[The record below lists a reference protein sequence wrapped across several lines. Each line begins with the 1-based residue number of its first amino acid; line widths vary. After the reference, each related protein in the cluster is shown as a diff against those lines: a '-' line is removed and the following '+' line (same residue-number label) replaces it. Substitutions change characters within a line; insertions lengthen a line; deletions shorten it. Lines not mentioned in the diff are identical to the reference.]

1 MRRLHDASGVTATP
15 AGAAVA
21 HEALTEPDA
30 DGRWREL
37 AVVGAGVLLAFGPWF
52 SASAVAPLLAGE
64 WHTTGL
70 DLPLLTVAV
79 QVGFAV
85 AAIALAVTGAAD
97 VVSSRVLFVVGA
109 LVAAAANLGFA
120 FLATSAGTALFWR
133 ALTGAGIAAVYPI
146 ALRMIAGWFRRDRGV
161 AIGVLIGA
169 LTVGSAL
176 PHLIRA
182 LGASAGAD
190 WRAIVAAAS
199 VSAVLGAVVVGI
211 GHRGGPF
218 EVASS
223 RFSPAIAASAFR
235 EPSVRLANLGYLG
248 HMWELYAMWTWLPL
262 FVAASFAAAGVTDSA
277 TASAASFAIVA
288 IGGIGCVVAG
298 VFADRAGRTTVTI
311 AAMAGSGTSALV
323 AGLVF
328 GASPA
333 VVTFVGLAW
342 GLTVIA
348 DSAQFSA
355 AVSELS
361 PPGTSGSALS
371 LQLALGFLLTAVA
384 ILIVGALD
392 PGDGSTWR
400 IAFWM
405 LAIGPAVGIAAM
417 WRLRGRPEA
426 VKMANGH
433 R

>member
-1 MRRLHDASGVTATP
+1 VTATDATD
-15 AGAAVA
+15 AGTAVA
-21 HEALTEPDA
+21 HEALAEADA
-30 DGRWREL
+30 GGRWREL
-37 AVVGAGVLLAFGPWF
+37 AVVGSGVLLAFGPWF

-97 VVSSRVLFVVGA
+97 VVSVRVLFVVGA

-120 FLATSAGTALFWR
+120 FLATSSSTALFWR

-182 LGASAGAD
+182 LGASTGAD
-190 WRAIVAAAS
+190 WHAIVAAAS
-199 VSAVLGAVVVGI
+199 AFAVLGAVVVGI

-218 EVASS
+218 EVGSS

-298 VFADRAGRTTVTI
+298 VFADRLGRTTVTI
-311 AAMAGSGTSALV
+311 AAMAGSGTSALI

-328 GASPA
+328 GANPA
-333 VVTFVGLAW
+333 VVTLVGLAW

-405 LAIGPAVGIAAM
+405 LAVGPAVGIAAM

>member
-1 MRRLHDASGVTATP
+1 MTGPAIATP
-15 AGAAVA
+15 ASEPMSADD
-21 HEALTEPDA
+21 EAG
-30 DGRWREL
+30 GRWREL
-37 AVVGAGVLLAFGPWF
+37 AVVGTGILLAFAPWF
-52 SASAVAPLLAGE
+52 SASAVSPLLAAE
-64 WHTTGL
+64 WHATGL

-79 QVGFAV
+79 QVGFAL
-85 AAIALAVTGAAD
+85 AAMGLAVTGAAD
-97 VVSSRVLFVVGA
+97 VVDGRWLFLAGA
-109 LVAAAANLGFA
+109 VVAATANLGFA
-120 FLATSAGTALFWR
+120 FAATDPSSSLPWR
-133 ALTGAGIAAVYPI
+133 ALTGAGLAAVYPI

-161 AIGVLIGA
+161 AIGLIIGA

-182 LGASAGAD
+182 LGASAGVD
-190 WRAIVAAAS
+190 WHVIVAAAS
-199 VSAVLGAVVVGI
+199 AVAIAGGLIVGI
-211 GHRGGPF
+211 GHRSGPLDIG
-218 EVASS
+218 SS
-223 RFSPAIAASAFR
+223 RFSPTIAASAFR

-262 FVAASFAAAGVTDSA
+262 FVAASFAASGVSDPA

-288 IGGIGCVVAG
+288 VGGIGCVVAG
-298 VFADRAGRTTVTI
+298 ALADRLGRTTLTI
-311 AAMAGSGTSALV
+311 AAMAGSCASAVV

-328 GASPA
+328 GAAPA
-333 VVTFVGLAW
+333 VVTLVGLAW

-355 AVSELS
+355 AVSELA

-384 ILIVGALD
+384 ILAVGALD

-405 LAIGPAVGIAAM
+405 LAVGPVVGIAAM
-417 WRLRGRPEA
+417 WRLRQRPDA
-426 VKMANGH
+426 PKMAHGN

>member
-1 MRRLHDASGVTATP
+1 VTGAS
-15 AGAAVA
+15 AAA
-21 HEALTEPDA
+21 AAADA
-30 DGRWREL
+30 DADTDTDADATGRWREL
-37 AVVGAGVLLAFGPWF
+37 AIVGAGVLLAFGPWF
-52 SASAVAPLLAGE
+52 SASAIAPLLTAE

-85 AAIALAVTGAAD
+85 AAIGLAVSGAAD
-97 VVSSRVLFVVGA
+97 VVSGRSLFVVGA

-120 FLATSAGTALFWR
+120 FAATSAGSALLWR
-133 ALTGAGIAAVYPI
+133 GLTGAGLAAVYPV

-161 AIGVLIGA
+161 AIGILIGA

-182 LGASAGAD
+182 VGASTGAD

-199 VSAVLGAVVVGI
+199 ILAVVGGVVVGL
-211 GHRGGPF
+211 GHRGGPL
-218 EVASS
+218 EIASS
-223 RFSPAIAASAFR
+223 RFSPSIAASAFR

-262 FVAASFAAAGVTDSA
+262 FVAASFTAAGVADPA

-288 IGGIGCVVAG
+288 VGGVGCVVAG
-298 VFADRAGRTTVTI
+298 VLADRLGRTTLTI
-311 AAMAGSGTSALV
+311 AAMAGSGASALV

-328 GASPA
+328 GAAPA
-333 VVTFVGLAW
+333 VVTLVGLAW

-355 AVSELS
+355 AVSELA

-384 ILIVGALD
+384 ILVVGALD

-400 IAFWM
+400 LAFWM
-405 LAIGPAVGIAAM
+405 LAIGPAVGILAM

-426 VKMANGH
+426 LKMANGH

>member
-1 MRRLHDASGVTATP
+1 MTGPAIATP
-15 AGAAVA
+15 ASEPMSADD
-21 HEALTEPDA
+21 EAG
-30 DGRWREL
+30 GRWREL
-37 AVVGAGVLLAFGPWF
+37 AVVGTGILLAFAPWF
-52 SASAVAPLLAGE
+52 SASAVSPLLAAE
-64 WHTTGL
+64 WHATGL

-79 QVGFAV
+79 QVGFAL
-85 AAIALAVTGAAD
+85 AAIGLAVTGAAD
-97 VVSSRVLFVVGA
+97 VVDGRWLFLAGA
-109 LVAAAANLGFA
+109 VVAATANLGFA
-120 FLATSAGTALFWR
+120 FAATDPASSLPWR
-133 ALTGAGIAAVYPI
+133 ALTGAGLAAVYPI

-161 AIGVLIGA
+161 AIGLIIGA

-182 LGASAGAD
+182 LGASAGVD
-190 WRAIVAAAS
+190 WHVIVAAAS
-199 VSAVLGAVVVGI
+199 AVAIAGGLIVGI
-211 GHRGGPF
+211 GHRSGPLDIG
-218 EVASS
+218 SS
-223 RFSPAIAASAFR
+223 RFSPTIAASAFR

-262 FVAASFAAAGVTDSA
+262 FVAASFAASGVSDPA

-288 IGGIGCVVAG
+288 VGGIGCVVAG
-298 VFADRAGRTTVTI
+298 TLADRLGRTTLTI
-311 AAMAGSGTSALV
+311 AAMAGSCASAVV

-328 GASPA
+328 GAAPA
-333 VVTFVGLAW
+333 VVTLVGLAW

-355 AVSELS
+355 AVSELA

-384 ILIVGALD
+384 ILAVGALD

-405 LAIGPAVGIAAM
+405 LAVGPVVGIAAM
-417 WRLRGRPEA
+417 WRLRQRPDA
-426 VKMANGH
+426 PKMAHGN